1 MKLDDH
7 AEAIRTPLKQ
17 MNVNAMNNAMKRI

>member
-7 AEAIRTPLKQ
+7 AENKEDHE
-17 MNVNAMNNAMKRI
+17 